1 MRINYQFTS
10 ITPPPLDTKLVVKRS
25 KFVFSDGA
33 EIINMDSKI
42 WSEESAVESLIGN
55 GFDLWAEV

>member
-1 MRINYQFTS
+1 MKINYQFTS

-33 EIINMDSKI
+33 EIRVMDSI
-42 WSEESAVESLIGN
+42 FWSEDSAAEWLIGS